1 MPLKSNTK
9 DFMRIIFTESH
20 KNWVIVILF
29 SLLSIYSSAV
39 FADPIL
45 DKYLEQKKSDYYTLE
60 EYHELVKV
68 NLNEYVK
75 LIYPDVNQ
83 LGEAILKTFN
93 PKSHYFLHIGSGP
106 FPVTTYLKNKKGVL
120 INNIPLS
127 AFRDDI
133 FNDKFWIVNS
143 TREKYNLPEQ
153 EYLNILKSHFDR
165 FVPKKTLTGNYKVVL
180 IDTVQTGESL
190 VNAHRRVS
198 EYIHKTNPNVDV
210 TALAL
215 LHPNAK
221 GDLLFKIKEPVTYV
235 RLQNLLGRLLHNRV
249 LSPYAEYNRF
259 EPGITAPEE
268 VVRNPKFL
276 LFEKHVTSLMK
287 THKVKLKPF
296 KNKCNSIF

>member
-1 MPLKSNTK
+1 
-9 DFMRIIFTESH
+9 MRIIFTAFN
-20 KNWVIVILF
+20 KNSVIVILF
-29 SLLSIYSSAV
+29 STYSSAV

-60 EYHELVKV
+60 EYHELVRV
-68 NLNEYVK
+68 NLHNYVK
-75 LIYPDVNQ
+75 LIYPDVHQ
-83 LGEAILKTFN
+83 LGEAILKTYN

-133 FNDKFWIVNS
+133 FNNKFWIVNS

-153 EYLNILKSHFDR
+153 DYLNILKSHFDR
-165 FVPKKTLTGNYKVVL
+165 FVPKKILTGNYKVVL

-210 TALAL
+210 TALGL
-215 LHPNAK
+215 LHPNAN
-221 GDLLFKIKEPVTYV
+221 GELLFKSKEPVTYV
-235 RLQNLLGRLLHNRV
+235 RLQNLLGRFLHNRV

-259 EPGITAPEE
+259 EPGITEPEE
-268 VVRNPKFL
+268 VVCNQKFL
-276 LFEKHVTSLMK
+276 LFEKHVTALMK
-287 THKVKLKPF
+287 KNKVKLKPF
-296 KNKCNSIF
+296 KVKCDSIF